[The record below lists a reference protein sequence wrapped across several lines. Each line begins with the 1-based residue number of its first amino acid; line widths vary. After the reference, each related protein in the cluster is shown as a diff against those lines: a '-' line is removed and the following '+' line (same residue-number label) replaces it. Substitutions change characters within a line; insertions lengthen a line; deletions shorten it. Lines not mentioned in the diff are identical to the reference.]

1 MQRKALSRLYQG
13 KDQQSLMDGLTETMG
28 YQGESS
34 RDPAG
39 SRLVSLK
46 KGDFGVPAPY
56 TLRGAAPPGRLA
68 KPKAGGHQPVSH

>member
-1 MQRKALSRLYQG
+1 
-13 KDQQSLMDGLTETMG
+13 MDGLTEDHG

-56 TLRGAAPPGRLA
+56 TLRGAAPPGR
-68 KPKAGGHQPVSH
+68 PGRPAGQAQSWWASASQPLTKISELLSGTW